1 VFATARRRLL
11 GQLLERSSHVETDC
25 DRESSRD
32 AEFAAGRRTPEVY
45 RTLTQQAAMTIRE
58 LSDLADANGLHAAI
72 TIAGGKAN
80 SAAVAAGWSRP
91 AAAWSG
97 TTNQCGDVGG
107 LGCVKPTRSAGRTC
121 HRGRPRDGMAG
132 ERYPFRSL

>member
-45 RTLTQQAAMTIRE
+45 KTLNQQAAMTIRE
-58 LSDLADANGLHAAI
+58 LTDLVDANRCPPQSRSPPGMR
-72 TIAGGKAN
+72 N

-97 TTNQCGDVGG
+97 TTNPCDH
-107 LGCVKPTRSAGRTC
+107 AGW
-121 HRGRPRDGMAG
+121 DA
-132 ERYPFRSL
+132 